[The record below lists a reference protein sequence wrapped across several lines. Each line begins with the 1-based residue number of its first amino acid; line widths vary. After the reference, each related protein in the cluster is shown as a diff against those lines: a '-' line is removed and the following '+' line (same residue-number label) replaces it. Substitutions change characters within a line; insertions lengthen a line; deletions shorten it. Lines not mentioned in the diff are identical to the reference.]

1 MRLQFQV
8 FAFKPSENPSEIGKY
23 IDRSAI
29 KWYLVK
35 SHDRIVHGFSR
46 SMFFVSAN
54 DVAPFAKL
62 SGATPCTDK
71 EQDPVYF
78 LKYKGIVLRS
88 FILHL
93 DNGRAWGSSLATHIT
108 DINILS
114 WTPSLLPQ
122 SLDVSS
128 ITDL

>member
-71 EQDPVYF
+71 EKTLFTF
-78 LKYKGIVLRS
+78 LS
-88 FILHL
+88 T
-93 DNGRAWGSSLATHIT
+93 RALYCEASYCI
-108 DINILS
+108 
-114 WTPSLLPQ
+114 
-122 SLDVSS
+122 S
-128 ITDL
+128 ITEGPGEAH